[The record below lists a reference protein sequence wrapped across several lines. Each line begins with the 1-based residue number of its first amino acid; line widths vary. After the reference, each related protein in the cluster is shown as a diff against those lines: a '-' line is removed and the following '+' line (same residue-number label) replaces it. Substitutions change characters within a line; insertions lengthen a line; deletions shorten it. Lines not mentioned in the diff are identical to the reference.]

1 MVETGE
7 AREVHHLAVLLG
19 FGCDAVCPYMV
30 LELGNWLRSEQL
42 LDPETTDQA
51 VFDNYSAAMDRGIS
65 KGLNFNIMDCKCGR
79 FRIYNYG
86 LLQFADCSILECS
99 WTGDG

>member
-65 KGLNFNIMDCKCGR
+65 KGLNFNIMYCKCGR
-79 FRIYNYG
+79 FVKI
-86 LLQFADCSILECS
+86 LQLWFASVCRLFDTRVFL
-99 WTGDG
+99 DR

>member
-65 KGLNFNIMDCKCGR
+65 KGLNFNIMDCKCGW
-79 FRIYNYG
+79 F
-86 LLQFADCSILECS
+86 LQLWSASVCRLFDTRVSL
-99 WTGDG
+99 DR